1 MKIFK
6 LGCIHRYWMQCSSSI
21 TIIIIIVIT
30 IVVTVIGCSVRILC
44 DGWVQVIASNYPHS
58 DGKTNDG
65 DEEEHGGD
73 DDGKDGNG
81 DDDNEDGDIDDEIIS
96 QQIFRMGFFKA

>member
-21 TIIIIIVIT
+21 TITIIIIVIT

-65 DEEEHGGD
+65 DEEENGGED
-73 DDGKDGNG
+73 YGNDGN
-81 DDDNEDGDIDDEIIS
+81 DDEDGDGDDEIIS
-96 QQIFRMGFFKA
+96 

>member
-1 MKIFK
+1 
-6 LGCIHRYWMQCSSSI
+6 MQCSSSI
-21 TIIIIIVIT
+21 TITIIIVIIVIT

-65 DEEEHGGD
+65 DEEEHGGE
-73 DDGKDGNG
+73 DDGDDGN
-81 DDDNEDGDIDDEIIS
+81 DDEDGDGDDEIIS

>member
-1 MKIFK
+1 
-6 LGCIHRYWMQCSSSI
+6 MQCSSSI
-21 TIIIIIVIT
+21 TITIITVIIVIT

-65 DEEEHGGD
+65 DEEEHGGE
-73 DDGKDGNG
+73 DDG
-81 DDDNEDGDIDDEIIS
+81 DDVNDDEDGDGDDEIIS
-96 QQIFRMGFFKA
+96 